1 MNEFWLSLALSFVN
15 PFVSTQ
21 EISLL
26 YAGDAMQHIAQ
37 IRAAKSVGDTYS
49 YTECFE
55 DIKDYISSADY
66 SVVNFET
73 TLGGKPFTGYPCFS
87 SPTEFA
93 KSLHEAGFDL
103 FLNANN
109 HTLDRQDK
117 GLKRTNN
124 ILDSLSIS
132 HIGTYLNKQDRE
144 DKVPFI
150 KDINGF
156 KISFL
161 NYTYGTNGISPKNV
175 VVNYIDTIQIKKD
188 IELSRTNGAEIISVQ
203 IHWGDEYKLLP
214 NNNQQKIANFLLNQG
229 VDLIIGGHPHV
240 IQPMEIRYSEKYNK
254 DCLIVYSLG
263 NFISD
268 MKTTDTRGGVM
279 VRVVITK
286 DALGKA
292 KLKSANYSLIFT
304 LPSDGK
310 SNYRVVPVEDVTS
323 GYRKIQADNF
333 EKSAERIFSKHNIG
347 VTRESANLIR
357 N

>member
-1 MNEFWLSLALSFVN
+1 MNEFWLSLALSFAN
-15 PFVSTQ
+15 PFAPAPEVT
-21 EISLL
+21 LL

-37 IRAAKSVGDTYS
+37 VKAAKRVGDTFSYS
-49 YTECFE
+49 ECFE
-55 DIKDYISSADY
+55 EIKEYVSSADY

-73 TLGGKPFTGYPCFS
+73 TLGGKPYTGYPCFS

-93 KSLHEAGFDL
+93 ISLKDAGFDL

-109 HTLDRQDK
+109 HTLDRRDK
-117 GLKRTNN
+117 GLKRTIN
-124 ILDSLSIS
+124 ILDSLNIS

-144 DKVPFI
+144 GNVPFI
-150 KDINGF
+150 KEINGY

-161 NYTYGTNGISPKNV
+161 NYTYGTNGISPKDV

-188 IELSRTNGAEIISVQ
+188 IELSRKKGAEILSVQ

-214 NNNQQKIANFLLNQG
+214 NKNQKKIADFLVNQG

-240 IQPMEIRYSEKYNK
+240 IQPMEICYSEKYCK

-268 MKTTDTRGGVM
+268 MKTSDTRGGVLAK
-279 VRVVITK
+279 VVLSR
-286 DALGKA
+286 DRMGKV
-292 KLKSANYSLIFT
+292 KIKSANYSLVFT

-310 SNYRVVPVEDVTS
+310 SNYKVVPIEEVQS
-323 GYRKIQADNF
+323 GYRKIQAENF
-333 EKSAERIFSKHNIG
+333 EKSAEKIFTKYNKNVS
-347 VTRESANLIR
+347 REPAKVK
-357 N
+357 